1 MLKLYKRT
9 IIVSIWIFIIL
20 LTSSVTLKI
29 LFPNNDTISFLQN
42 YIIGITCSILVVI
55 ITTFLQYK
63 SEYEKV
69 MSEFTSVL
77 RQAIL
82 NLTVALSY
90 QEKNVEEKFCRRIIE
105 KIKDDFDK
113 FNQLNQSFCCFSKKN
128 HQKYVELAKIIL
140 KLYVSLIVDSE
151 KSYYDMIKEKIDY
164 PTYIELAQKTNEF
177 ISDDI
182 NNSTFP
188 ADIFKQSL
196 YKCCLRVHP
205 FGHFTF
211 DTGCDICR

>member
-90 QEKNVEEKFCRRIIE
+90 QEKNKR
-105 KIKDDFDK
+105 
-113 FNQLNQSFCCFSKKN
+113 
-128 HQKYVELAKIIL
+128 
-140 KLYVSLIVDSE
+140 
-151 KSYYDMIKEKIDY
+151 
-164 PTYIELAQKTNEF
+164 
-177 ISDDI
+177 
-182 NNSTFP
+182 
-188 ADIFKQSL
+188 
-196 YKCCLRVHP
+196 
-205 FGHFTF
+205 
-211 DTGCDICR
+211 